1 MCGAGFTGGG
11 GFDPSYPNFSLPELS
26 NPATAVVGAGAE
38 FSHVDSFGEFF
49 DSITADF
56 GASTLTISVFE
67 NSSDSW
73 TALEWAFRL
82 PDLIT
87 NVTLQGGN
95 NIPVSGFSFNN
106 HEIFISTNGFSIG
119 ANQTLSA
126 TFDIAAEDVVAA
138 PEPGTLALI
147 GLGLAG
153 LGALRRRKS

>member
-1 MCGAGFTGGG
+1 MNSGALFRSTHN
-11 GFDPSYPNFSLPELS
+11 D
-26 NPATAVVGAGAE
+26 A
-38 FSHVDSFGEFF
+38 FGNFF
-49 DSITADF
+49 DYITADF
-56 GASTLTISVFE
+56 GASTLTLSIFE

-95 NIPVSGFSFNN
+95 SIPVNGFGFNN

-126 TFDIAAEDVVAA
+126 TFDIAAQDAEVA
-138 PEPGTLALI
+138 PPPPSVSEPGSLAVI

-153 LGALRRRKS
+153 LGALRRRRS